1 MKNERNTST
10 KKTRYALAAALLV
23 LGTILIQ
30 FESMG
35 PRFIA
40 VLAIVIAALLFFQ
53 PGVLERLT
61 GVTEHREASPTGSED
76 G

>member
-1 MKNERNTST
+1 MKNVTNTST
-10 KKTRYALAAALLV
+10 KKTRYSLAAALLV

-30 FESMG
+30 FESIG

-53 PGVLERLT
+53 PGLLERLT
-61 GVTEHREASPTGSED
+61 GTSESCEASPTGSED